1 MAATMDLMQLL
12 TRAERLMAQRV
23 IAVLAESSLSL
34 DAWRVITRLAEEAQT
49 MGALSAALFVPPP
62 SLTRL
67 IDQLVDDNLVYRR
80 IDDLDRRRVLAQL
93 TPRGRRLFARISA
106 DLSDMPD
113 DPVLAERLSVLIASM
128 SGSPATAITF

>member
-12 TRAERLMAQRV
+12 TRAERLVAQRV
-23 IAVLAESSLSL
+23 TAVLAEWSVSI
-34 DAWRVITRLAEEAQT
+34 DAWRVITRLAEEPET
-49 MGALSAALFVPPP
+49 MGSLSAALFMPAA

-80 IDDLDRRRVLAQL
+80 VDAVDRRRIRAHL
-93 TPRGRRLFARISA
+93 TPRGRRLYARITA

-113 DPVLAERLSVLIASM
+113 DSLLAERLSALITSLSGASVT
-128 SGSPATAITF
+128 GITS